1 MQRLKAAAFLAIL
14 VLLSGFTAMAGE
26 YQVTKKVDGFDVA
39 VTLDKNPPVVGKN
52 VMTIAVKDDAGKP
65 VTDIKIRVD
74 YTMPA
79 MPGMPAM
86 NYKSDASPSGQS
98 FAAPIDFSM
107 SGAWNVA
114 VKILREGKTSTV
126 KFNVDAR

>member
-1 MQRLKAAAFLAIL
+1 MKQVKTTAVFAIL
-14 VLLSGFTAMAGE
+14 FLLSGIAMAGE
-26 YQVTKKVDGFDVA
+26 YQVAKKVDDLDVV
-39 VTLDKNPPVVGKN
+39 VTLDKNPPVAGKN
-52 VMTIAVKDDAGKP
+52 MMTIVVKDNAAKP
-65 VTDIKIRVD
+65 VTDVKIRVD
-74 YTMPA
+74 YGMPA

-86 NYKSDASPSGQS
+86 NYKSDAAPSGTA
-98 FAAPIDFSM
+98 FNAPIDFSM

>member
-1 MQRLKAAAFLAIL
+1 MKQVKTAAIFAIL
-14 VLLSGFTAMAGE
+14 FLLSGVAMAGE
-26 YQVTKKVDGFDVA
+26 YQVAKKVDDFDVV
-39 VTLDKNPPVVGKN
+39 VTLDKNPPVAGKN
-52 VMTIAVKDDAGKP
+52 MMTIVVKDNAGKP
-65 VTDIKIRVD
+65 VTDVKIRVD
-74 YTMPA
+74 YGMPA

-86 NYKSDASPSGQS
+86 NYKSEAAPSGTVFS
-98 FAAPIDFSM
+98 APIDFSM

>member
-1 MQRLKAAAFLAIL
+1 MKRVKTAAFLAIL
-14 VLLSGFTAMAGE
+14 FFLSGIAMAGE
-26 YQVTKKVDGFDVA
+26 YQVAKKVDDLDVA
-39 VTLDKNPPVVGKN
+39 ISLDKNPPVAGKN
-52 VMTIAVKDDAGKP
+52 MMTIAVKDNAGKP
-65 VTDIKIRVD
+65 VTDVKIRVD
-74 YTMPA
+74 YGMPA

-86 NYKSDASPSGQS
+86 NYKSDAAGSGAT
-98 FAAPIDFSM
+98 FTAPIDFSM